1 MTCRTSLGK
10 PNLLFLTW
18 QKEEVNFN
26 VSESNNHND
35 NDNDNKYKG
44 SRNRNRN
51 RNHSHNNDN
60 NDNGTSSKPTRL
72 RRKQG
77 KPQTYP
83 TLTLK
88 HSKRRRANLPDL
100 DANKDSKPNT
110 ETTVSLPRCVA
121 GCAKPNNK
129 FRDAE
134 PASIISE
141 LLKT

>member
-1 MTCRTSLGK
+1 M
-10 PNLLFLTW
+10 LFLTW
-18 QKEEVNFN
+18 QKEEVKFN
-26 VSESNNHND
+26 VRESNNHND
-35 NDNDNKYKG
+35 NDNKYNRN
-44 SRNRNRN
+44 RNRNRN

-77 KPQTYP
+77 KPQTYQ

-88 HSKRRRANLPDL
+88 HSKRWRANLPDL

-110 ETTVSLPRCVA
+110 ETTVLLPRCVA
-121 GCAKPNNK
+121 GYAKPNNK
-129 FRDAE
+129 FRDGE
-134 PASIISE
+134 PENIISE

>member
-1 MTCRTSLGK
+1 M
-10 PNLLFLTW
+10 LFLTW
-18 QKEEVNFN
+18 QKEEVKLN

-35 NDNDNKYKG
+35 NDNDNKYN
-44 SRNRNRN
+44 RNRNRN
-51 RNHSHNNDN
+51 RKSNHSHNNDN
-60 NDNGTSSKPTRL
+60 NDNRTSSKPTRL

-77 KPQTYP
+77 KPQTYQ

-88 HSKRRRANLPDL
+88 HSKRRRANLPDF
-100 DANKDSKPNT
+100 DTNKDSKPNT
-110 ETTVSLPRCVA
+110 ETTVLLPRWVA

-134 PASIISE
+134 PASTISE